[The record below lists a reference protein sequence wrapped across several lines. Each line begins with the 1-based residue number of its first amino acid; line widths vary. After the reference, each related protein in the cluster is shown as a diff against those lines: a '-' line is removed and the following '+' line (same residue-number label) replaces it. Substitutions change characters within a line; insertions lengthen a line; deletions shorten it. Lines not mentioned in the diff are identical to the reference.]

1 LLDIKRFK
9 LFYAK
14 VIGRYLRKAD
24 RVLNGLEMVLNGIVK
39 ILYVIDILYLTE
51 IDDIWGIGI

>member
-1 LLDIKRFK
+1 
-9 LFYAK
+9 
-14 VIGRYLRKAD
+14 LRKAD